1 MTTRPLTAHP
11 SGSAG
16 DKPNRDRRG
25 RLMEA
30 AASRLR
36 QAPGARALIRRRFTI
51 RLTKYLLPAVALAL
65 LTAIAL
71 WPEFDRATERARI
84 SFRRIVAEIEGATMV
99 EPRYR
104 GVDERNRPYT
114 VTAEKAR
121 QASKDRIDLTAPK
134 ADITM
139 EDGRWLMLQSRKGV
153 YIQSD
158 NHLDLSEDVTLYR
171 DDGTTM
177 TTATASIDLKAGAAL
192 SDDPVHVEGPFG
204 VIDAQG
210 FAVIDK
216 GEAVHFTGPARAVLN
231 GASR

>member
-1 MTTRPLTAHP
+1 MSTRPLTAP
-11 SGSAG
+11 PG
-16 DKPNRDRRG
+16 RDRRD
-25 RLMEA
+25 RLMDT
-30 AASRLR
+30 AASRPR
-36 QAPGARALIRRRFTI
+36 QAPAARALIRRRLAV
-51 RLTKYLLPAVALAL
+51 RLTKYVLPAVALAL

-84 SFRRIVAEIEGATMV
+84 SFRRIIAEIEGATMV

-121 QASKDRIDLTAPK
+121 QSSQDRIDLTAPK
-134 ADITM
+134 ADITT

-153 YIQSD
+153 YIQSR

-177 TTATASIDLKAGAAL
+177 TTATVSIDLTAGAAI
-192 SDDPVHVEGPFG
+192 SDDTVHVEGPFG
-204 VIDAQG
+204 TIDAQG

-216 GEAVHFTGPARAVLN
+216 GEAVQFTGPARAVLN

>member
-1 MTTRPLTAHP
+1 MAGWRRPALIAAFRVAIASGGVALGAIRPVQGSRSKPATPASRTVGVSGMIALRSGALTA
-11 SGSAG
+11 
-16 DKPNRDRRG
+16 
-25 RLMEA
+25 
-30 AASRLR
+30 
-36 QAPGARALIRRRFTI
+36 
-51 RLTKYLLPAVALAL
+51 
-65 LTAIAL
+65 
-71 WPEFDRATERARI
+71 RARI
-84 SFRRIVAEIEGATMV
+84 SFRRIAAEIEGATMV

-121 QASKDRIDLTAPK
+121 QSSQDRIDLVAPK

-153 YIQSD
+153 YIQSEG
-158 NHLDLSEDVTLYR
+158 HLDLSDDVTLYR

-192 SDDPVHVEGPFG
+192 SADPVHVEGPFG
-204 VIDAQG
+204 SIDAQG
-210 FAVIDK
+210 FVVTDK
-216 GEAVHFTGPARAVLN
+216 GAALVFTGPAKAILN

>member
-1 MTTRPLTAHP
+1 MSVRPVTATPLPP
-11 SGSAG
+11 SRG
-16 DKPNRDRRG
+16 DRNR
-25 RLMEA
+25 LVA
-30 AASRLR
+30 AATSRLR
-36 QAPGARALIRRRFTI
+36 QAPGARALSRRRLTI
-51 RLTKYLLPAVALAL
+51 RLTKWLLPAIALAL

-84 SFRRIVAEIEGATMV
+84 SFRRIAAEIEGATMV

-104 GVDERNRPYT
+104 GVDERDRPYT

-121 QASKDRIDLTAPK
+121 QSSQDRIDLVAPK

-139 EDGRWLMLQSRKGV
+139 EDGHWLMLQSRKGV
-153 YIQSD
+153 YIQSA

-177 TTATASIDLKAGAAL
+177 TTATVSIDLKAGAAL

-204 VIDAQG
+204 TINAVG
-210 FAVIDK
+210 FAVTDK
-216 GEAVHFTGPARAVLN
+216 GAAVHFTGPASAVLN

>member
-11 SGSAG
+11 GPEGGRPS
-16 DKPNRDRRG
+16 RDRRG
-25 RLMEA
+25 RLMQA

-36 QAPGARALIRRRFTI
+36 QAPAAGALMRRRVTI

-104 GVDERNRPYT
+104 GVDERSRPYT

-121 QASKDRIDLTAPK
+121 QSSKDRIDLTAPK

-177 TTATASIDLKAGAAL
+177 TTATVSIDLKAGAAI
-192 SDDPVHVEGPFG
+192 SDDAVHVEGPFG

-216 GEAVHFTGPARAVLN
+216 GEAVHFTGPAHAVLN

>member
-1 MTTRPLTAHP
+1 MKAYGMTATPTP
-11 SGSAG
+11 SGPS
-16 DKPNRDRRG
+16 DRDSRH
-25 RLMEA
+25 RLLDA
-30 AASRLR
+30 ATSRLR
-36 QAPGARALIRRRFTI
+36 QVPGARALLRRRVTI
-51 RLTKYLLPAVALAL
+51 RLTKYLLPAAALAL
-65 LTAIAL
+65 LTVIAL

-84 SFRRIVAEIEGATMV
+84 SFRRIAAEIEGATMV

-121 QASKDRIDLTAPK
+121 QSSQDRIDLVSPK

-158 NHLDLSEDVTLYR
+158 GHLDLSDDVTLYR

-192 SDDPVHVEGPFG
+192 SADPVHVEGPFG
-204 VIDAQG
+204 SIDAQG
-210 FAVIDK
+210 FVITDK
-216 GEAVHFTGPARAVLN
+216 GAALVFTGPAKAILN